1 MATGARREFQL
12 SMPKEQVELEFSI
25 LIHDLYLLYRK
36 YFNRKMQAMNLT
48 ATQWQVLSCVV
59 RREGITQTEIADL
72 LYKGKSPIGKTLDS
86 LEASGWIN
94 REASAE
100 DRRRKHIFLTDKL
113 SSIDD
118 QVLAVLAEMNQ
129 VAEQH
134 LDGRIIEG
142 MRTSLAGMRENLR
155 NALGERTDS
164 SGESS

>member
-1 MATGARREFQL
+1 M
-12 SMPKEQVELEFSI
+12 
-25 LIHDLYLLYRK
+25 
-36 YFNRKMQAMNLT
+36 
-48 ATQWQVLSCVV
+48 